1 MTVML
6 RRSLQSLWL
15 NRPKRV
21 KGAVLF
27 LAVGSIAILSIL
39 SLGASSGVMQEL
51 RLSKF
56 LTDSNTSYY
65 SALSFIPAMKII
77 LETDQT
83 PQAVTL
89 YDLRSRSIP
98 FGDKVLNA
106 EFYDEQ
112 SRININRSSVS
123 TIMRLPVVGLSAE
136 LAQDIAAADF
146 KVKEEMLWVEGMTQE
161 IYDGLKE
168 LITVYGTGSVSINTA
183 SKDSLGTLIS
193 DIDLIDKIIR
203 YRSGEDGVEGTED
216 DGVFLFSAEIITL
229 LEPYGLTMEQKALLG
244 NLVSA
249 NSLGVSSE
257 YITCNFALKQKN
269 KLLSNLSV
277 ILNLTTGK
285 IVSWK
290 EM

>member
-1 MTVML
+1 ML
-6 RRSLQSLWL
+6 RRSLQYLWL
-15 NRPKRV
+15 NRHKRSR
-21 KGAVLF
+21 GAVLF

-39 SLGASSGVMQEL
+39 TLGASSGVMQEL

-65 SALSFIPAMKII
+65 SALSFIPALKII

-89 YDLRSRSIP
+89 FDLRGRSIA
-98 FGDKVLNA
+98 FGDKVLYA

-123 TIMRLPVVGLSAE
+123 TIIKLPVAGIDAA
-136 LAQDIAAADF
+136 LAGAIAAADF
-146 KVKEEMLWVEGMTQE
+146 KVKEEMLWVESMTQE
-161 IYDGLKE
+161 IYDGVKD
-168 LITVYGTGSVSINTA
+168 LITVYGAGSLSINTA
-183 SKDSLGTLIS
+183 SRDSLGILIA

-203 YRSGEDGVEGTED
+203 YRAGEDGLEGTED
-216 DGVFLFSAEIITL
+216 DGVFLFSAEIIPL

-257 YITCNFALKQKN
+257 YIVCNFALKQKN
-269 KLLSNLSV
+269 KLLSNFSI